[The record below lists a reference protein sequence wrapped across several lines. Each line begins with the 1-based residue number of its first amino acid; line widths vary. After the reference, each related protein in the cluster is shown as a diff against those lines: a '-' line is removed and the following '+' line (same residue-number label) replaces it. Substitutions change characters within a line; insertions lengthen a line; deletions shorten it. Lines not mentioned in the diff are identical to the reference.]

1 MLSLQMTGQK
11 DTRQGECKT
20 CPHPWKLLS
29 LTSETPMNREV
40 QENGE
45 GGEGKLK
52 KLLLLKHGLFLSYQL

>member
-1 MLSLQMTGQK
+1 MLVKQVQ
-11 DTRQGECKT
+11 
-20 CPHPWKLLS
+20 
-29 LTSETPMNREV
+29 ETPMNREV

>member
-1 MLSLQMTGQK
+1 M
-11 DTRQGECKT
+11 GEGKF

>member
-1 MLSLQMTGQK
+1 M
-11 DTRQGECKT
+11 GEGKT

-29 LTSETPMNREV
+29 ITSETPMNREV